1 MEEISKQRL
10 ALIPV
15 LAEKHKDKYIG
26 RTALMKYMYFLQT
39 LRNVPLGYNFSL
51 YTYGPFDPDV
61 LFDLNV
67 SVATQ
72 VCEANLEQYVG
83 GYGYKITPNANAENI
98 KTENKE
104 FLDKYEKDIDWLF
117 EKFGEYRSADLELV
131 STIIYVD
138 REFSEKRAKDANAN
152 KVLVDTIHGI
162 KPHFSEDKI
171 IGFIEKLSNEGI
183 LLSIVQAKK

>member
-15 LAEKHKDKYIG
+15 LAGKHKDKYIG

-67 SVATQ
+67 SVATH
-72 VCEANLEQYVG
+72 VCEATLEQHVG
-83 GYGYKITPNANAENI
+83 GYGYKIIPKANAETI

-104 FLDKYEKDIDWLF
+104 FLDKYKEDIDWLF

-138 REFSEKRAKDANAN
+138 REFFEKKAKDEN

-162 KPHFSEDKI
+162 KPHFSKDKI
-171 IGFIEKLSNEGI
+171 IEFIEKLSNEGI